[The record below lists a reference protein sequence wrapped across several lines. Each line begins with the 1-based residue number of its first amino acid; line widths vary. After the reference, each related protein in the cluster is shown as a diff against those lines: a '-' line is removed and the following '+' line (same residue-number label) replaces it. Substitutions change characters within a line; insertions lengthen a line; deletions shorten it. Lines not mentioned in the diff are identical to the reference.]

1 MEKYK
6 FFGMTI
12 WQRVKPKTLNDLM
25 EVVTDLVGSLGEAE
39 VRRAMRDVRPRYE
52 LCVKMGG
59 WPFRVKAEGIQERIH

>member
-1 MEKYK
+1 
-6 FFGMTI
+6 MTI

-39 VRRAMRDVRPRYE
+39 VRRAMRDVRPRDE

-59 WPFRVKAEGIQERIH
+59 GHFESKLKEYKRGFIEE